1 MGEGSERG
9 IAKASLRVGDWR
21 ASAICLI
28 AISARGVWVAR
39 RCEDSFAVDVDALS
53 DGVVSRWDAGDLAF
67 EVAAARARV

>member
-1 MGEGSERG
+1 M
-9 IAKASLRVGDWR
+9 
-21 ASAICLI
+21 I